1 MTKDLNNN
9 KEESKEIIFS
19 QTNDLLNKNQDE
31 SESIN
36 YNFLRPQTFDDFIGQ
51 SKVKESIS
59 IAVSAAKERKES
71 LDHVLF
77 YGPPGL
83 GKTTLSQIIAK
94 QSFADY
100 THLGG
105 PTIERAADLVGILT
119 HLKENEILF
128 IDEIHRIPKKVEEY
142 LYTAMEDYRIDFPT
156 GTGSFAQTMNM
167 KLEPFTLIGA
177 TTRPGLLSAP
187 LRDRFGLSYH
197 LDFYEYNELTEI
209 VQNSSKILNLQIDEQ
224 SALEIAKRSR
234 GTPRIANR
242 LLRRIR
248 DYIQV
253 KNKKKIDLRSIN
265 ESLEIEGVDSLGLDR
280 LDRSYIKILA
290 ENFRGGPV
298 GIEAI
303 TASLNEDQL
312 TLIDV
317 VEPFLLKIGFLLRT
331 AQGRKLTNIAYEQ
344 IGKSPPMNRQNE
356 LI

>member
-1 MTKDLNNN
+1 
-9 KEESKEIIFS
+9 
-19 QTNDLLNKNQDE
+19 
-31 SESIN
+31 
-36 YNFLRPQTFDDFIGQ
+36 
-51 SKVKESIS
+51 
-59 IAVSAAKERKES
+59 

-94 QSFADY
+94 QSYADY
-100 THLGG
+100 THLAG

-156 GTGSFAQTMNM
+156 GSGSFAQTMNM

-177 TTRPGLLSAP
+177 TTRPGLLSSP

-280 LDRSYIKILA
+280 LDRSYIKILS
-290 ENFRGGPV
+290 ENFSGGPV

-344 IGKSPPMNRQNE
+344 IGKNPPMNHQDE

>member
-1 MTKDLNNN
+1 
-9 KEESKEIIFS
+9 
-19 QTNDLLNKNQDE
+19 
-31 SESIN
+31 
-36 YNFLRPQTFDDFIGQ
+36 
-51 SKVKESIS
+51 
-59 IAVSAAKERKES
+59 
-71 LDHVLF
+71 
-77 YGPPGL
+77 
-83 GKTTLSQIIAK
+83 LS
-94 QSFADY
+94 S
-100 THLGG
+100 
-105 PTIERAADLVGILT
+105 
-119 HLKENEILF
+119 
-128 IDEIHRIPKKVEEY
+128 
-142 LYTAMEDYRIDFPT
+142 
-156 GTGSFAQTMNM
+156 
-167 KLEPFTLIGA
+167 
-177 TTRPGLLSAP
+177 P

-197 LDFYEYNELTEI
+197 LDFYEYNELTVI

-265 ESLEIEGVDSLGLDR
+265 ESLEIEGVDNLGLDR
-280 LDRSYIKILA
+280 LDRSYIKILS

-344 IGKSPPMNRQNE
+344 IGKNPPMNRQDE